1 MSSKQTLHDKNGNDI
16 YPITLASAVFNE
28 NGDFLSSMLDIIP
41 LYLDRVNNLI
51 NTVNKMD
58 NVLIPNIKINEE

>member
-41 LYLDRVNNLI
+41 LYLYRVNNLI

-58 NVLIPNIKINEE
+58 SVLIPNIKINEE